1 MTFSQIPYVRADLE
15 GWKQQM
21 QAITAKFQAAQTFE
35 EADAAYLEAATFD
48 AEFSTMITLARI
60 RNNIDTR
67 DEFYDAEVTFYNR
80 EMPKLQP
87 LSKAWTEATLA
98 SPFRPQ
104 LEEKYGKIAFVNAEI
119 SAKTF
124 SPELI
129 EDIQK
134 ENALKTRYSK
144 LIASAQIPFRGGV
157 YTLSQLSPWKGNPDD
172 AIRLEAWK
180 AEGQWYTDHG
190 AELDEIYDELV
201 KLRDSMGKKLGY
213 KGYTPLGY
221 LRMRRNCY
229 TEADVEQFR
238 LAVQQYLVPVAKKLY
253 MKQAQRQGRD
263 FPLNFAD
270 EALAFRSGNP
280 KPAGNPEEILAMGD
294 KFYSELSPITD
305 EFWKFMRQHEMMDV
319 ESKPGKAGGGYCT
332 RLASL
337 RSPFIFANFNDT
349 AHDVEVVTHEAGH
362 AFAGYVNRDR
372 VPSSLI
378 NPSLEGCEVHSMSM
392 EFFAWPWAEGFFGKD
407 ARKFRYHHLKK
418 ALCFI
423 PYGTMVDHFQHVI
436 YEYPEFSPQERH
448 QVWQELLGLYMPW
461 LKPGEIPFYGEGKG
475 WQRQSHIYSS
485 PFYYIDYC
493 LAQTV
498 ALDFWARIQEDS
510 QAAFETYMKYT
521 SLGGTMFFTDLLKE
535 AGLGNPFD
543 AETLKKV
550 CAAADQYLSQ
560 YDLTGIE

>member
-1 MTFSQIPYVRADLE
+1 MTFSQIPYHRADLE

-21 QAITAKFQAAQTFE
+21 QDITARFQAAKTFE
-35 EADAAYLEAATFD
+35 EADAAYVEASTFD

-60 RNNIDTR
+60 RNDIDTR
-67 DEFYDAEVTFYNR
+67 DEFYEAEVKFYNQ
-80 EMPKLQP
+80 EMPKLRP

-98 SPFRPQ
+98 SPFRKE
-104 LEEKYGKIAFVNAEI
+104 LEEKYGKVAFINEEMA
-119 SAKTF
+119 AKAF
-124 SPELI
+124 SPEI
-129 EDIQK
+129 VEDIQK
-134 ENALKTRYSK
+134 ENALRMRYSK
-144 LIASAQIPFRGGV
+144 LIASAQIPFRGET

-172 AIRLEAWK
+172 EIRMEAWT
-180 AEGQWYTDHG
+180 AEGNWYNEHG
-190 AELDEIYDELV
+190 AELDEIYHELV
-201 KLRDSMGKKLGY
+201 QVRTTMAKKLGY
-213 KGYTPLGY
+213 DSYTPLGY
-221 LRMRRNCY
+221 LNMRRNCY
-229 TEADVEQFR
+229 TEADVDNFR
-238 LAVQQYLVPVAKKLY
+238 LAVQKYLVPVAKKLY
-253 MKQAQRQGRD
+253 QKQAQRQGRE

-280 KPAGNPEEILAMGD
+280 KPAGNPAQILATGD
-294 KFYSELSPITD
+294 KFYAELSPETD
-305 EFWKFMRQHEMMDV
+305 EFWKFMRKHEMLDV
-319 ESKPGKAGGGYCT
+319 ESKPGKGGGGYCT

-362 AFAGYVNRDR
+362 AFAGFVNRDR
-372 VPSSLI
+372 VPASTI

-392 EFFAWPWAEGFFGKD
+392 EFFAWPWAEDFFGDD

-436 YEYPEFSPQERH
+436 YEYPEFDAQERH
-448 QVWQELLGLYMPW
+448 QVWMELLELYMPW
-461 LKPGEIPFYGEGKG
+461 LKRGEVPFYGEGKG
-475 WQRQSHIYSS
+475 WQRQSHIYAR

-498 ALDFWARIQEDS
+498 ALDFWARIQEDPK
-510 QAAFETYMKYT
+510 AAFETYMKYT
-521 SLGGTMFFTDLLKE
+521 SLGGSMVFTDLLKE

-543 AETLKKV
+543 EETLKKV
-550 CAAADQYLSQ
+550 CAAADKYLSE